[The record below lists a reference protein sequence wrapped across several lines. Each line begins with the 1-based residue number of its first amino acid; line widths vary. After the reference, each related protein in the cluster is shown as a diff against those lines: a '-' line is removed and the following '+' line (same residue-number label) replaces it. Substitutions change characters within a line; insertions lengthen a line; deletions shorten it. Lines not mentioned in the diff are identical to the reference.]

1 MRKNL
6 KWIGLALLAIVV
18 LVVAVL
24 AFFPPQF
31 GTIPAVTQTQQITL
45 PDNLRNYR
53 YCEVIP
59 VFQWGVKLN
68 AEVYNT
74 LGANECPAD
83 LWAKLESTGAKA
95 LAKQYG
101 AAQVELNGPRYWVVN
116 KITASGA
123 TATGKTADFG
133 GIEMTQ
139 RATLSFYLW
148 SANAPG
154 NYAANTVNRTNVYYY
169 WAGNPIYELISPQGS
184 TYIMQTYA
192 QIVNASLSIND
203 LATLVSQLTLPQ
215 GWKYQT
221 CTLSAEFD
229 LVTNGQATVIQDNLQ
244 NSYQELF
251 TNVAPPT
258 CQ

>member
-6 KWIGLALLAIVV
+6 KWIGLSLLAIV
-18 LVVAVL
+18 LVVVGIL
-24 AFFPPQF
+24 AFFPPQY
-31 GTIPAVTQTQQITL
+31 GTVPSTPQTQKVTL
-45 PDNLRNYR
+45 PEDLRGYR

-74 LGANECPAD
+74 LGANQCPAD
-83 LWAKLESTGAKA
+83 LWAKLEITGAKA

-101 AAQVELNGPRYWVVN
+101 AALVELNGPRFWVIN
-116 KITASGA
+116 KISASGL
-123 TATGKTADFG
+123 TATGKSVDFG
-133 GIEMTQ
+133 GIDMVQ
-139 RATLSFYLW
+139 RATLQFYLW
-148 SANAPG
+148 SANSMG
-154 NYAANTVNRTNVYYY
+154 NYAPNTVNRTNVYYY
-169 WAGNPIYELISPQGS
+169 YAGNQVYELVSPQGS
-184 TYIMQTYA
+184 TYIMQTYS
-192 QIVNASLSIND
+192 QIKNPNLSLSD
-203 LATLVSQLTLPQ
+203 LPTLASQLTLPQ

-251 TNVAPPT
+251 TNVAPPS